1 MKKLKFSKVP
11 QNTATYYM
19 LAYPKII
26 ETIRLA
32 AAPYADQIDVMSKHN
47 IYTEDVELFVEH
59 ACMMS
64 KIINQNG
71 FITNEQYNSIKELHK
86 KFDDF
91 LDSEWETDSM
101 EYSDNWNELRIL
113 GKKALDEFSVQYAR
127 ANIYW
132 VFDIY

>member
-1 MKKLKFSKVP
+1 MKKLKSIKVP
-11 QNTATYYM
+11 QNSDVYYFIV
-19 LAYPKII
+19 YPKII

-47 IYTEDVELFVEH
+47 IYTEDIESLVEH

-64 KIINQNG
+64 KIINKNG

>member
-1 MKKLKFSKVP
+1 MKKLKSIKVP
-11 QNTATYYM
+11 QNSDVYYFIV
-19 LAYPKII
+19 YPKII

-127 ANIYW
+127 ANLYW
-132 VFDIY
+132 LFDIY